1 MSSSKGGIAV
11 EEPKPRNSRRQAAQR
26 RRTHNVLLAGV
37 FLLMVILF
45 LLINLITKNRTFS
58 EAENRSLAQRPAFT
72 LTGLVS
78 GSYFSGVTDWYNDQ
92 FFARDRWMSLNL
104 KETTAL
110 GRKDVGGVFL
120 GRDGYLLGAPETPD
134 DAALAKT
141 LSAINQFSLSHPE
154 LSTRMMLVPCAAA
167 ILPQELPKNAPVR
180 DQLQDIQNV
189 ADQLEGSI
197 QFLDVSQALTQHS
210 GESIYY
216 KTDHHWTSLGAYYA
230 FSAVTGGLGIGT
242 PTQDYDIYTVSTT
255 FEGTLA
261 SKSGSHA
268 VTDEIQIYTPK
279 NTGVS
284 YYVTYSDGGDKICSI
299 YDSAALDAKDQYTV
313 FFGGNHPLVKIRTTA
328 NNGRSLLV
336 FKDSYA
342 NCFIQFLIPYY
353 ENIVMVDPRYYYDS
367 LDAVLNS
374 CAVTDVLYLYSANTL
389 LTDTSL
395 ADVLTAGPPEASAP
409 ASQPAQSTQTPQ
421 ATQAPQDSAAE
432 SSALESAPPPSEA
445 STSEE

>member
-1 MSSSKGGIAV
+1 M

-197 QFLDVSQALTQHS
+197 QFLDVSQALTQHLHRV
-210 GESIYY
+210 
-216 KTDHHWTSLGAYYA
+216 HHL
-230 FSAVTGGLGIGT
+230 
-242 PTQDYDIYTVSTT
+242 
-255 FEGTLA
+255 
-261 SKSGSHA
+261 
-268 VTDEIQIYTPK
+268 
-279 NTGVS
+279 
-284 YYVTYSDGGDKICSI
+284 
-299 YDSAALDAKDQYTV
+299 
-313 FFGGNHPLVKIRTTA
+313 
-328 NNGRSLLV
+328 
-336 FKDSYA
+336 
-342 NCFIQFLIPYY
+342 
-353 ENIVMVDPRYYYDS
+353 
-367 LDAVLNS
+367 
-374 CAVTDVLYLYSANTL
+374 
-389 LTDTSL
+389 
-395 ADVLTAGPPEASAP
+395 
-409 ASQPAQSTQTPQ
+409 
-421 ATQAPQDSAAE
+421 
-432 SSALESAPPPSEA
+432 
-445 STSEE
+445 